1 MCVTGLQFLSPL
13 PSAWCASAGPG
24 RGGRGG
30 ADEAAIAAPDRLAL
44 VGRGGADLSGGNGLR
59 RSSHEQLPRAVYDPW
74 PELVQVYS
82 FKAVLTPEQFDAA
95 CAAEPARSNCL
106 IGCRQSW
113 ATSAA
118 GGCLV
123 GCCSRRRLQVPSGRG
138 LHAQAK
144 APKRLAH
151 FSFCTQRLG

>member
-95 CAAEPARSNCL
+95 FRCSCVT
-106 IGCRQSW
+106 
-113 ATSAA
+113 ATHANA
-118 GGCLV
+118 GV
-123 GCCSRRRLQVPSGRG
+123 GCYTAQRACNSGRSLYAFRRG
-138 LHAQAK
+138 SEGFPM
-144 APKRLAH
+144 PKKQPMATTTIL
-151 FSFCTQRLG
+151 